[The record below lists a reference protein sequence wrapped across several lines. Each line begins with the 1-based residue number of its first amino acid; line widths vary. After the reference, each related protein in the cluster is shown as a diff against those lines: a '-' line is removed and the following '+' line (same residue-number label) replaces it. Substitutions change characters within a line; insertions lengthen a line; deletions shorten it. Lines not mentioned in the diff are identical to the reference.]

1 MKTKKLSSTMI
12 FLAITIIAYVA
23 ASVFFCYT
31 TKPEV
36 TTGEFPFSLTYE
48 YKGETKTL
56 SGVYKCEYSGSS
68 TIHGEHN
75 RYWNGET
82 KYENSENVKEP
93 YVVEHNDELQT
104 TLTVQENMWAG
115 YFMGDPLHKDYYT
128 EYGLDGVE
136 PHVDYYDYK
145 NDIALDEENKDEIL
159 ESIGFKIV
167 DFTYAEPIENSFSFS
182 GVSYEADNIIIFVAI
197 SIVFLLLCLIFVRK
211 DEELQYSKLD
221 KAGIILN
228 FIVGALAVPFITVFC
243 MSFGIVGSN
252 AEIINQIT
260 YNIPSLAIICLGL
273 SVSLRRKGFSKSG
286 FIVQFGGI
294 LPFVIVLISEALL

>member
-93 YVVEHNDELQT
+93 YVVEQNDELQT

>member
-75 RYWNGET
+75 RYWNGEA